1 MNINRYIYQKC
12 PSTPLFIVCMGGD
25 LEAGRAGYS
34 GVVIGQK
41 KGLWNMG
48 GMSITKSAK
57 RLFIS
62 EEHDCVFPNKF
73 EYFNNK
79 IFKNFFNFENNKK
92 TDKYEKE

>member
-1 MNINRYIYQKC
+1 MPLKATIYR
-12 PSTPLFIVCMGGD
+12 MYGGGGD

-92 TDKYEKE
+92 TKKYEKE

>member
-1 MNINRYIYQKC
+1 M
-12 PSTPLFIVCMGGD
+12 
-25 LEAGRAGYS
+25 
-34 GVVIGQK
+34 
-41 KGLWNMG
+41 WNMG

-92 TDKYEKE
+92 TKKYEKE

>member
-41 KGLWNMG
+41 KRMWNMG
-48 GMSITKSAK
+48 GMSITRSAI

-62 EEHDCVFPNKF
+62 DVCNSISLTKF
-73 EYFNNK
+73 EYF
-79 IFKNFFNFENNKK
+79 INFEKQTIK
-92 TDKYEKE
+92 IYKYEKTNN